1 MQILQSF
8 NPFLPVELSIF
19 IVWRCSFLV
28 SGVSGECLQFYC
40 TVAYLSTF
48 RNFHGGNSTQIDI
61 FDPFFLQLRALGK
74 SLGIS
79 MGETF
84 FLLTSRLRHNNK
96 KHSFQELLTV

>member
-1 MQILQSF
+1 MQIILSF

-19 IVWRCSFLV
+19 IVWRYSFLV
-28 SGVSGECLQFYC
+28 LGVSGERLHFYC

-48 RNFHGGNSTQIDI
+48 RNFHRGDSAQINI
-61 FDPFFLQLRALGK
+61 FDPFFLQLSVLGK